1 MSNYTTVVA
10 FRRIALKRL
19 RKHVLLR
26 THNLFPGA
34 HFLNFWGLRGRKAGH
49 SCQGFLQ
56 NWVIFYSN
64 FKLRILQSWII
75 LYILFRFWSHTVKY
89 NFRNHDWHYIRGDW
103 ASMKSFANI
112 QVLSFYTNWHEPT
125 KVLYFT
131 LIDTSP
137 PKSFLCQSNDWFQY
151 FTITCVGPHQPEG
164 RCRRMLQDPQ
174 HQLSCIYNC

>member
-10 FRRIALKRL
+10 FRRFALNRL
-19 RKHVLLR
+19 RRHVLLL

-89 NFRNHDWHYIRGDW
+89 NLETMIDITLGEIELPSSHSPISKFFHFTFWYEPTTKILFYIR
-103 ASMKSFANI
+103 
-112 QVLSFYTNWHEPT
+112 VY
-125 KVLYFT
+125 
-131 LIDTSP
+131 
-137 PKSFLCQSNDWFQY
+137 DWFQY
-151 FTITCVGPHQPEG
+151 FTISCVGSHQPEEQ
-164 RCRRMLQDPQ
+164 CRRMLQDPQ
-174 HQLSCIYNC
+174 HHMSCIYNC